1 MSFFSH
7 QQQIAKSTQMPSSP
21 CFHGFPCHQSH
32 SATFSFFHLT
42 VTCSF
47 LYFFPVSPLFII
59 PKIFSYFF
67 LIFCSMMPLFP
78 ILPHCSFSFFP
89 LSLPFFSP
97 LSQYLTFPLYLLFL
111 SSPPPVCL
119 ELEQRVGWSL
129 NCCSPAWRPL
139 EMTSPEHRAA
149 AVLLH
154 IPSVWA
160 HQERCHK
167 QKAGSPHRSREP
179 RRSLKLAWNIGE
191 VGKPCFHNG
200 FFQHFLHCWSQAQ
213 SIYRNWHIQSCTA
226 MLHQGF

>member
-1 MSFFSH
+1 MVFL
-7 QQQIAKSTQMPSSP
+7 
-21 CFHGFPCHQSH
+21 
-32 SATFSFFHLT
+32 ATCLILPPPLFFHLSKS

-47 LYFFPVSPLFII
+47 ISFLFPFSLVFPLLRYFH
-59 PKIFSYFF
+59 IFSSYFVSC
-67 LIFCSMMPLFP
+67 CSYFP
-78 ILPHCSFSFFP
+78 FFHIAISLSSPSFSP
-89 LSLPFFSP
+89 PFSH
-97 LSQYLTFPLYLLFL
+97 YLTFPLYLLFF

-129 NCCSPAWRPL
+129 NCCSPAWHPS

-154 IPSVWA
+154 IPSVWT

-167 QKAGSPHRSREP
+167 QRAGSPRRSREP
-179 RRSLKLAWNIGE
+179 RRALQPAWNIGE
-191 VGKPCFHNG
+191 VGKPRFHNG
-200 FFQHFLHCWSQAQ
+200 FFQRFLHCGSQAQ